1 LPVSIVLCSNELSA
15 LVSFNSQILLR
26 TMMIQAAESKPFI
39 ERQHG
44 SSYRFP
50 SAWLL
55 KKMKSRAVA
64 LEHWIPGYA
73 RAEPMA
79 RLHSERIQTTK
90 PIFMALIWQS
100 SLRFRRS
107 LTRCRANQVG
117 KITSF

>member
-1 LPVSIVLCSNELSA
+1 
-15 LVSFNSQILLR
+15 
-26 TMMIQAAESKPFI
+26 MMIQAAESKPFI

-64 LEHWIPGYA
+64 LEHWIPRYA
-73 RAEPMA
+73 RAEPIA
-79 RLHSERIQTTK
+79 RLQSERTK

-100 SLRFRRS
+100 SLRFRTS

-117 KITSF
+117 KITSLLTKKRIYRQTVVITNGREVTYVKDRYTVN